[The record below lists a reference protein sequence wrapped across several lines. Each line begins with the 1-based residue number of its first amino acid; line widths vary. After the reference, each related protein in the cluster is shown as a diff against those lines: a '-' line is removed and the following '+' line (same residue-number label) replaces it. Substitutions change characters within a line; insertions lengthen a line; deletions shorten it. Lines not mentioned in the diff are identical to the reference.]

1 MKPIS
6 VVSLCCPAVLLLCS
20 HFPAPAKETVPCL
33 IFTGPGQSERC
44 YDLAKQNR
52 IYFEGNGMTV
62 TSANEDAKENTFLS
76 YSEFKAFKI
85 GMRVPSEFSL
95 VDAINAG
102 GEGGTTLKFISDT
115 QSISIQSDSEGDF
128 AVGIYDAT
136 GKLIATSKMTA
147 DQMLSVRQLAP
158 GMYIAAATDGE
169 RKATVKF
176 IIK

>member
-1 MKPIS
+1 
-6 VVSLCCPAVLLLCS
+6 
-20 HFPAPAKETVPCL
+20 
-33 IFTGPGQSERC
+33 
-44 YDLAKQNR
+44 
-52 IYFEGNGMTV
+52 MTV

-147 DQMLSVRQLAP
+147 DQMLSVRQLTP